1 MLVYVGNVC
10 PLFWSMDGKRP
21 VESPVPSPLATQA
34 GSRILAY
41 DEKMGSSNTSE
52 EWQTSGAVSDFW
64 TCIRETLPEHPRL
77 EPEGLW
83 LFRQG

>member
-1 MLVYVGNVC
+1 MENMQCVSALLVHGWKEASGVTC
-10 PLFWSMDGKRP
+10 PFTLT
-21 VESPVPSPLATQA
+21 TQA

-41 DEKMGSSNTSE
+41 DEKMGSSSTSE
-52 EWQTSGAVSDFW
+52 EWQTSGAVSDLW

-83 LFRQG
+83 LFRKG